1 MEIMNQKTAQSG
13 KNSEGRPYSATLE
26 LPFFDNEE
34 MDSFYDELKKRIIGR
49 AEREGLSAFSKL
61 CVVQNVAD
69 TFSLFIDVLF
79 CCKREVTALYR
90 ICDSRKNGF
99 EIPMPKKLKR
109 RGYDCFCIK
118 GNRILAF
125 KNNFQASLGLR
136 RTDYL
141 SVIEQTVI

>member
-1 MEIMNQKTAQSG
+1 MEIMNQKTVQSG
-13 KNSEGRPYSATLE
+13 KNSEGKSYFVTLE

-34 MDSFYDELKKRIIGR
+34 IDSFYNELKNRIISR
-49 AEREGLSAFSKL
+49 AERDGFSAFSKL
-61 CVVQNVAD
+61 CVVYNTAD
-69 TFSLFIDVLF
+69 TFSLFVDVLF
-79 CCKREVTALYR
+79 CHKREVAVLYR
-90 ICDSRKNGF
+90 ICDSRKNGL
-99 EIPMPKKLKR
+99 EIPMPKKIKR